1 MGFTPPKE
9 HCRLP
14 DSNGKLN
21 IALLVGLALIP
32 QQAMRQ
38 ALRAE
43 GFAHIHEAGNGVEAA
58 AILASELVDVVFTGG
73 GEGSSP
79 AELLAALAGRG
90 PNREA
95 ALVLLDEGLP
105 REQVVAAVKAGAAGV
120 LPVPPEPEALRRL
133 LDEIAGRAGLPR
145 AKRAN

>member
-1 MGFTPPKE
+1 M
-9 HCRLP
+9 
-14 DSNGKLN
+14 
-21 IALLVGLALIP
+21 
-32 QQAMRQ
+32 
-38 ALRAE
+38 
-43 GFAHIHEAGNGVEAA
+43 
-58 AILASELVDVVFTGG
+58 FTGG